1 MARGKK
7 AAKALTLEEK
17 LEQALVPEE
26 EQPYVIPE
34 NWCWVKF
41 GYCIELISG
50 RDVALSECNDRG
62 LGLSLIHI

>member
-34 NWCWVKF
+34 NWCWTSVGNLSSLYRGVSYKKN
-41 GYCIELISG
+41 
-50 RDVALSECNDRG
+50 DVHTIKENCDCLT
-62 LGLSLIHI
+62 